1 MEKMIPH
8 FLLCYDESPAC
19 KNILTYLK
27 FLFEGREIELSLLH
41 VITIP
46 TSLLLPQR
54 DYLKEIKREEEIEK
68 FYKDHQE
75 RIRKRFE
82 EILQDLL
89 KVLKVKAH
97 FCIEFAESD
106 RALAILQFLKDK
118 NFDALL
124 AGKRGLWKLASIWAG
139 SLTQKLI
146 LYTHQ
151 PLWIV
156 RGKDFNRKI
165 LVALDL
171 GERGLRTAEYTGKI
185 LSFLKDYT
193 ATFMHVTLTGR
204 TWEGSFQDTLP
215 SEFDPE
221 VYDFFYKIKESLRPF
236 QLDHLKLR
244 FKITTSFLGPT
255 YAILKEVKRGHF
267 TTLVVGK
274 RGRGGFPE
282 LLLGSTAT
290 KLVSTLE
297 DRALWLV
304 P

>member
-1 MEKMIPH
+1 MEKIIPH
-8 FLLCYDESPAC
+8 FLLCYDECPAC
-19 KNILTYLK
+19 RNILTYLK
-27 FLFEGREIELSLLH
+27 HLFEGREIELSLLH

-54 DYLKEIKREEEIEK
+54 DYLREIKREEEIEK
-68 FYKDHQE
+68 FCRENQE
-75 RIRKRFE
+75 RVRKRFE
-82 EILQDLL
+82 EIIQDLL
-89 KVLKVKAH
+89 KSLQVKAH
-97 FCIEFAESD
+97 FYIEFAESD
-106 RALAILQFLKDK
+106 RALALLQFLKDK
-118 NFDALL
+118 NFDAVI
-124 AGKRGLWKLASIWAG
+124 AGKRGLGRLASIWAG

-156 RGKDFNRKI
+156 RGKDFDRKI

-171 GERGLRTAEYTGKI
+171 GERGLKVAEYTGRV

-193 ATFMHVTLTGR
+193 ATFLHVTLTGR
-204 TWEGSFQDTLP
+204 TWEGSFEDNLP
-215 SEFDPE
+215 LDLDPE
-221 VYDFFYKIKESLRPF
+221 IIDFFHRIKESLRHF
-236 QLDHLKLR
+236 HLDFSRLKL
-244 FKITTSFLGPT
+244 KVTTSFLGPT
-255 YAILKEVKRGHF
+255 YAILKEARRGQF

-290 KLVSTLE
+290 KLISTLE